1 MSSGM
6 YIATPP
12 SASTTLMKPAKS
24 TTTKSS
30 MYRPVSSST
39 AMMVQAA
46 AVPMSPPSEPVSK
59 AELNITSFCGSV
71 VVPSPRVQAG
81 MSTRV
86 SRGIETTSTRER
98 SAEMWASIVVSE
110 RMPLVV
116 PVAPA
121 PSTSFSPSRESEPMT
136 RRLSARP
143 SLMSVGGGVPDCV
156 GRLVPRRSS
165 MSWVSMFWFT
175 LPKVRPTTLVAKA
188 RTNTRA
194 TATVRPSGC
203 ERRRRT

>member
-1 MSSGM
+1 
-6 YIATPP
+6 
-12 SASTTLMKPAKS
+12 
-24 TTTKSS
+24 
-30 MYRPVSSST
+30 
-39 AMMVQAA
+39 
-46 AVPMSPPSEPVSK
+46 
-59 AELNITSFCGSV
+59 
-71 VVPSPRVQAG
+71 
-81 MSTRV
+81 
-86 SRGIETTSTRER
+86 
-98 SAEMWASIVVSE
+98 
-110 RMPLVV
+110 MPLVV